1 MNRGIYPAL
10 AGAIILERRLDVL
23 SHNVGNVHT
32 TGFKKDVPAFGTI
45 LARVAGPPLAGIDL
59 FPQLATVRP
68 DFSQGALRQT
78 GHPLDVALEGDGFF
92 VVQTASGDRLFRGG
106 RFVRHASGTLVTS
119 TGDPVMGKKGPITLP
134 PGEMTVD
141 RTGTIRVNNVVVD
154 QFRLVRAPEGTM
166 LQKAGDLYWRMP
178 EQTEPD
184 PAVQVHQGMIEQSN
198 VDASLDLVEMI
209 KVTRG
214 YEQMQKAIRT
224 MDEMTGQAIQIGRI
238 QR

>member
-1 MNRGIYPAL
+1 MNRGVYPAL
-10 AGAIILERRLDVL
+10 AGAIIFERRLDVL

-45 LARVAGPPLAGIDL
+45 LARMVGPPIAGIDL

-78 GHPLDVALEGDGFF
+78 SHPFDLALEGDGFF

-106 RFVRHASGTLVTS
+106 RFIRNASGALVTHA
-119 TGDPVMGKKGPITLP
+119 GDPVMGKKGPIVLP
-134 PGEMTVD
+134 PGDMTVD
-141 RTGTIRVNNVVVD
+141 RSGTIRVNNNVID
-154 QFRLVRAPEGTM
+154 QFRLVHAPGGTV

-178 EQTEPD
+178 EQTEPA

-198 VDASLDLVEMI
+198 VDASLDLIEMI

-214 YEQMQKAIRT
+214 YEQMQKVIRT
-224 MDEMTGQAIQIGRI
+224 MDEMTGQAIQIGRV